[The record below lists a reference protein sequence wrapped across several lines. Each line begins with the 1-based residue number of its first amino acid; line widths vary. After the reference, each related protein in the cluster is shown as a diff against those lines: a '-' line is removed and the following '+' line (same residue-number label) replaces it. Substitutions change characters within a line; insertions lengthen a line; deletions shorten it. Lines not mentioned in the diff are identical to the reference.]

1 MSMIKAYLHERQDEI
16 NRQAVEDMECKEFHD
31 QLLDEF
37 NARLSTENPNN
48 SDTKCHHSLSYS
60 VSSFFYL
67 YSSRI

>member
-37 NARLSTENPNN
+37 NTRPSTENPNN
-48 SDTKCHHSLSYS
+48 SDSK
-60 VSSFFYL
+60 
-67 YSSRI
+67 